1 MRYENWDVLLFPES
15 SKVPIQEFRTQCFV
29 TQEEVETPYI
39 NSAAIVNPGSYF
51 MPRASVVQLP
61 VLTTFIPSLPQNT
74 PFRVSVHSW
83 DKPRPS
89 LLMESLMQPDDALLF
104 EIRIFIDGL
113 CVSGSVFGQ
122 RTNWPHIIGIPSSSS
137 FESTLTG
144 FEDVDKNGDQDYL
157 RFPPFHQ
164 DILEQRHWE
173 AGDLH
178 GRIRV
183 VIAEG
188 FARPNRNPP
197 FERVKDIIAFSFQHA
212 PLQVLECSNIAWPN
226 SGMWSRGQRVFKYNA
241 GSILSSAKQEED
253 LHAHSPTRHENRSVV
268 ANSNRVS
275 NPAAYTAW
283 PYRNYPPPP
292 PPQWQNSNRETTWTY
307 QPTQVPLMADPF
319 IDPHILDPATRHRG
333 ARPSWE
339 DVCMPDYISSS
350 SSSRAISSMTGI
362 SYEHSKQPSIVAP
375 IDEET
380 YSQLF
385 EGVSPPKPLAC
396 TSQAPKNTSS
406 ALPPIASKLS
416 AAAEERSSSCVKTA
430 RHPSILRELSQ
441 PGSRSVSGSSAKSNL
456 PAEALL
462 EATATCKLHV
472 SPTTQIRS
480 KKEGNS
486 SDNKENEASSETPRR
501 DNDRVDHT
509 PTKLTVRT
517 SGNFETPIETRRRR
531 STTGSARGGVS
542 LIAEKETVLLSPS
555 KNLPVVED
563 HVTVV
568 EDYDQHAGFG
578 DFLDAKLQIIDTAAD
593 TVEID

>member
-61 VLTTFIPSLPQNT
+61 VLTTFIPSLAQNT

-122 RTNWPHIIGIPSSSS
+122 RTNWPHIIG
-137 FESTLTG
+137 

-164 DILEQRHWE
+164 EILEQRHWE

-197 FERVKDIIAFSFQHA
+197 FERVKDVIAFSFQHA

-241 GSILSSAKQEED
+241 GSVMSGAKQEED
-253 LHAHSPTRHENRSVV
+253 LHAHSPTRHENRSAV

-292 PPQWQNSNRETTWTY
+292 PPQWQNSDRETTWTY
-307 QPTQVPLMADPF
+307 QPTQEPLMADPF
-319 IDPHILDPATRHRG
+319 IDPHILDRAARHRG

-385 EGVSPPKPLAC
+385 EGVSPPKPLAYN
-396 TSQAPKNTSS
+396 SQAPKNTPS
-406 ALPPIASKLS
+406 ALPTVAPKLS

-430 RHPSILRELSQ
+430 RRPSILKELSQ
-441 PGSRSVSGSSAKSNL
+441 PGSRSVSGSSVKSNL
-456 PAEALL
+456 PAEGLL

-480 KKEGNS
+480 RKEGNA

-501 DNDRVDHT
+501 DNDKVDRT

-517 SGNFETPIETRRRR
+517 SGNFETPIESRRRR

-542 LIAEKETVLLSPS
+542 LIAEKETLLLSPS
-555 KNLPVVED
+555 KNLTVVED
-563 HVTVV
+563 HS
-568 EDYDQHAGFG
+568 QNAGFD
-578 DFLDAKLQIIDTAAD
+578 DFLDAKVQIIDTAAD

>member
-39 NSAAIVNPGSYF
+39 NSAAIVNSGSYF

-83 DKPRPS
+83 DKPRSS

-122 RTNWPHIIGIPSSSS
+122 RTNWPHIMGAPSSSS

-241 GSILSSAKQEED
+241 GSVLSDAKQEED

-292 PPQWQNSNRETTWTY
+292 PQWQNNNRETTWTY
-307 QPTQVPLMADPF
+307 QSTQEPLMTDPF
-319 IDPHILDPATRHRG
+319 IDPHILDPTARHRG

-339 DVCMPDYISSS
+339 DVCMPDYISNS

-396 TSQAPKNTSS
+396 ISQAPKNTSS
-406 ALPPIASKLS
+406 ALPPVASKLS
-416 AAAEERSSSCVKTA
+416 AAGEERSSSCVKTA
-430 RHPSILRELSQ
+430 RRPSILKELSQ
-441 PGSRSVSGSSAKSNL
+441 PVSRSVSGSSAKSSL

-480 KKEGNS
+480 KKEGNC

-501 DNDRVDHT
+501 DNDKVDRT
-509 PTKLTVRT
+509 PAKLTVRT
-517 SGNFETPIETRRRR
+517 SGNFETPVESRRRR

-542 LIAEKETVLLSPS
+542 LITERETVLLSPS
-555 KNLPVVED
+555 KNLPVVEN

-568 EDYDQHAGFG
+568 ENHDQHTSFD
-578 DFLDAKLQIIDTAAD
+578 DFLDTKLQIVDTAAD
-593 TVEID
+593 TIEIN

>member
-122 RTNWPHIIGIPSSSS
+122 RTNWPHIIGVPSSSS
-137 FESTLTG
+137 SESTLTG

-164 DILEQRHWE
+164 EILEQRHWE

-197 FERVKDIIAFSFQHA
+197 FERVKDVIAFSFQHA

-226 SGMWSRGQRVFKYNA
+226 SGMWCRGQRVFKYNA
-241 GSILSSAKQEED
+241 GSVMSGAKQEED

-275 NPAAYTAW
+275 KPAAYTAW

-292 PPQWQNSNRETTWTY
+292 PPQWQNSNKETAWTY
-307 QPTQVPLMADPF
+307 QHTQEPLLADPF
-319 IDPHILDPATRHRG
+319 IDPHILDPAARHRG

-396 TSQAPKNTSS
+396 NSQAPKNTPS
-406 ALPPIASKLS
+406 ALSLVAPKL

-430 RHPSILRELSQ
+430 RRPSILKDLSQ
-441 PGSRSVSGSSAKSNL
+441 PGSRSVSGSSVKSNL
-456 PAEALL
+456 PAEGLL

-480 KKEGNS
+480 RKEGTP
-486 SDNKENEASSETPRR
+486 SDNKENETSSETPRR
-501 DNDRVDHT
+501 DNDKVDRT
-509 PTKLTVRT
+509 PIKLAVRT
-517 SGNFETPIETRRRR
+517 SGNFETPIESRRRR

-542 LIAEKETVLLSPS
+542 LIAEKETLLLSPS
-555 KNLPVVED
+555 TNLTVVED
-563 HVTVV
+563 H
-568 EDYDQHAGFG
+568 DQNAGFD

>member
-39 NSAAIVNPGSYF
+39 NSAAIVNSGSYF

-113 CVSGSVFGQ
+113 CVS
-122 RTNWPHIIGIPSSSS
+122 
-137 FESTLTG
+137 
-144 FEDVDKNGDQDYL
+144 
-157 RFPPFHQ
+157 
-164 DILEQRHWE
+164 
-173 AGDLH
+173 
-178 GRIRV
+178 IRV

-241 GSILSSAKQEED
+241 GSVLSDAKQEED

-292 PPQWQNSNRETTWTY
+292 PQWQNNNRETTWTY
-307 QPTQVPLMADPF
+307 QSTQEPLMTDPF
-319 IDPHILDPATRHRG
+319 IDPHILDPTARHRG

-339 DVCMPDYISSS
+339 DVCMPDYISNS

-396 TSQAPKNTSS
+396 ISQAPKNTSS
-406 ALPPIASKLS
+406 ALPPVASKLS
-416 AAAEERSSSCVKTA
+416 AAGEERSSSCVKTA
-430 RHPSILRELSQ
+430 RRPSILKELSQ
-441 PGSRSVSGSSAKSNL
+441 PVSRSVSGSSAKSSL

-480 KKEGNS
+480 KKEGNC

-501 DNDRVDHT
+501 DNDKVDRT
-509 PTKLTVRT
+509 PAKLTVRT
-517 SGNFETPIETRRRR
+517 SGNFETPVESRRRR

-542 LIAEKETVLLSPS
+542 LITERETVLLSPS
-555 KNLPVVED
+555 KNLPVVEN

-568 EDYDQHAGFG
+568 ENHDQHTSFD
-578 DFLDAKLQIIDTAAD
+578 DFLDTKLQIVDTAAD
-593 TVEID
+593 TIEIN

>member
-122 RTNWPHIIGIPSSSS
+122 RTNWPHIIGVPSSSS
-137 FESTLTG
+137 SESTLTG

-164 DILEQRHWE
+164 EILEQRHWE

-197 FERVKDIIAFSFQHA
+197 FERVKDVIAFSFQHA

-226 SGMWSRGQRVFKYNA
+226 SGMWCRGQRVFKYNA
-241 GSILSSAKQEED
+241 GSVMSGAKQEED

-275 NPAAYTAW
+275 KPAAYTAW

-292 PPQWQNSNRETTWTY
+292 PPQWQNSNKETAWTY
-307 QPTQVPLMADPF
+307 QHTQEPLLADPF
-319 IDPHILDPATRHRG
+319 IDPHILDPAARHRG

-396 TSQAPKNTSS
+396 NSQAPKNTPS
-406 ALPPIASKLS
+406 ALSLVAPKL

-430 RHPSILRELSQ
+430 RRPSILKDLSQ
-441 PGSRSVSGSSAKSNL
+441 PGSRSVSGSSVKSNL
-456 PAEALL
+456 PAEGLL

-480 KKEGNS
+480 RKEGTP
-486 SDNKENEASSETPRR
+486 SDNKENETSSETPRR
-501 DNDRVDHT
+501 DNDKVDRT
-509 PTKLTVRT
+509 PIKLAVRT
-517 SGNFETPIETRRRR
+517 SGNFETPIESRRRR

-542 LIAEKETVLLSPS
+542 LIAEKETLLLSPS
-555 KNLPVVED
+555 TDLTVVED
-563 HVTVV
+563 H
-568 EDYDQHAGFG
+568 DQNAGFD

>member
-74 PFRVSVHSW
+74 SFRVSVHSW

-122 RTNWPHIIGIPSSSS
+122 RTNWPHIIGIPSAFSS
-137 FESTLTG
+137 EITLTG

-157 RFPPFHQ
+157 RFPSFHQ
-164 DILEQRHWE
+164 EILEQRHWE

-197 FERVKDIIAFSFQHA
+197 FERVKDVIAFSFQHA

-241 GSILSSAKQEED
+241 GSIMSGAKQEED

-307 QPTQVPLMADPF
+307 QPTQEPLVADPF
-319 IDPHILDPATRHRG
+319 IDPHILDPAARYRG

-396 TSQAPKNTSS
+396 NSQAPKNTPSG
-406 ALPPIASKLS
+406 LPPVAPKLS
-416 AAAEERSSSCVKTA
+416 AAAVERSSSCVKTA
-430 RHPSILRELSQ
+430 RRPSILKELSQ
-441 PGSRSVSGSSAKSNL
+441 PGSRSVSGSSVKSNL
-456 PAEALL
+456 PAEGLL

-480 KKEGNS
+480 RKEGNP

-501 DNDRVDHT
+501 DNDKVDRT

-517 SGNFETPIETRRRR
+517 SGNFETPIESRRRR

-542 LIAEKETVLLSPS
+542 LIAEKETLLLTPS
-555 KNLPVVED
+555 KNLTAVED
-563 HVTVV
+563 H
-568 EDYDQHAGFG
+568 DQNAGFD
-578 DFLDAKLQIIDTAAD
+578 DFLDAKVQIIDTAAD

>member
-113 CVSGSVFGQ
+113 CISGSVFGQ
-122 RTNWPHIIGIPSSSS
+122 RTNWPHIIELSSH
-137 FESTLTG
+137 
-144 FEDVDKNGDQDYL
+144 VDKNGDQDYL

-241 GSILSSAKQEED
+241 GSVLSGPKQEED

-275 NPAAYTAW
+275 NPAAYAAW

-292 PPQWQNSNRETTWTY
+292 PQWVNSNREATWSY
-307 QPTQVPLMADPF
+307 QPTQEPLMADPF
-319 IDPHILDPATRHRG
+319 IDPHILDPAARHRG

-339 DVCMPDYISSS
+339 DVCMPDYHSSS

-406 ALPPIASKLS
+406 ALPSVASKLS
-416 AAAEERSSSCVKTA
+416 AAAEERSSSCVKSA
-430 RHPSILRELSQ
+430 RRPSILKELSQ
-441 PGSRSVSGSSAKSNL
+441 PGSRSVSGSSAKSSL
-456 PAEALL
+456 PAEPLL
-462 EATATCKLHV
+462 EAAATCKLHV

-486 SDNKENEASSETPRR
+486 SDNKENEASGVTPRR
-501 DNDRVDHT
+501 DNDKVDRT

-517 SGNFETPIETRRRR
+517 SGNCETPIESRRRR

-563 HVTVV
+563 HITVV
-568 EDYDQHAGFG
+568 EDHDQHAGFG

>member
-113 CVSGSVFGQ
+113 CVS
-122 RTNWPHIIGIPSSSS
+122 
-137 FESTLTG
+137 
-144 FEDVDKNGDQDYL
+144 
-157 RFPPFHQ
+157 
-164 DILEQRHWE
+164 
-173 AGDLH
+173 
-178 GRIRV
+178 IRV

-212 PLQVLECSNIAWPN
+212 PLRKCFLMISLPSNQVVSADPRAEVLECSNIAWPN

-241 GSILSSAKQEED
+241 GSVLSGTKQEED

-307 QPTQVPLMADPF
+307 QPTQEPLMADPF
-319 IDPHILDPATRHRG
+319 IDPHILDPAARHRG

-339 DVCMPDYISSS
+339 DVCMPDYISNS

-406 ALPPIASKLS
+406 ALPPVASKLS

-430 RHPSILRELSQ
+430 RRPSILKELSQ
-441 PGSRSVSGSSAKSNL
+441 PGSRSVSGSSAKSSL

-501 DNDRVDHT
+501 DNDKVDRT

-517 SGNFETPIETRRRR
+517 SGNFETPIESRRRR

-568 EDYDQHAGFG
+568 EDHDQHASFG

-593 TVEID
+593 AVEID

>member
-15 SKVPIQEFRTQCFV
+15 SKVPIQEFKTQCFV

-83 DKPRPS
+83 EKPRPS

-122 RTNWPHIIGIPSSSS
+122 RTSWPHVI
-137 FESTLTG
+137 
-144 FEDVDKNGDQDYL
+144 DVDKNGDQDSL

-164 DILEQRHWE
+164 EILEQRHWE

-197 FERVKDIIAFSFQHA
+197 FERVKDVIAFSFQHA

-241 GSILSSAKQEED
+241 GSIMSGKKEEED
-253 LHAHSPTRHENRSVV
+253 LHAHSPTRHENRTVV
-268 ANSNRVS
+268 ARSNQVS
-275 NPAAYTAW
+275 NPAAHTAW
-283 PYRNYPPPP
+283 PYRSYPPPP
-292 PPQWQNSNRETTWTY
+292 PPQWQNSNREATWTY
-307 QPTQVPLMADPF
+307 QPTQEPLMADPF
-319 IDPHILDPATRHRG
+319 IDPHILDPAARHRG

-339 DVCMPDYISSS
+339 DVSMPDYISSS
-350 SSSRAISSMTGI
+350 SSSRAISSMTGM

-380 YSQLF
+380 YAQLF

-396 TSQAPKNTSS
+396 SSQAPKNTSS
-406 ALPPIASKLS
+406 ALPPVAPKLS

-430 RHPSILRELSQ
+430 RRPSILKELSH
-441 PGSRSVSGSSAKSNL
+441 PGTRSVSGSSVKSNP
-456 PAEALL
+456 PAEGLL
-462 EATATCKLHV
+462 EATAPCKLHV

-480 KKEGNS
+480 RKEGTS
-486 SDNKENEASSETPRR
+486 SDNKENEATSETPCR
-501 DNDRVDHT
+501 DNDKVDRT

-517 SGNFETPIETRRRR
+517 SGNFETPSETRRRR
-531 STTGSARGGVS
+531 STTSSARGGVS
-542 LIAEKETVLLSPS
+542 LIAEKETALLSPS
-555 KNLPVVED
+555 KNF
-563 HVTVV
+563 TVV
-568 EDYDQHAGFG
+568 EDRDQHAGFD

-593 TVEID
+593 PVEID

>member
-122 RTNWPHIIGIPSSSS
+122 RTNWPHIIG
-137 FESTLTG
+137 LK
-144 FEDVDKNGDQDYL
+144 DVDKNGDQDYL

-164 DILEQRHWE
+164 EILEQRHWE

-197 FERVKDIIAFSFQHA
+197 FERVKDLIAFSFQHA

-241 GSILSSAKQEED
+241 GSVMSGAKQEED

-307 QPTQVPLMADPF
+307 QPTQEPLIADPF
-319 IDPHILDPATRHRG
+319 IDPHILDPAARHRG

-339 DVCMPDYISSS
+339 DVYMPDYISSS
-350 SSSRAISSMTGI
+350 SSSRAISNMTGI

-396 TSQAPKNTSS
+396 NSQAPKNTPSS
-406 ALPPIASKLS
+406 LPPVAPKLS
-416 AAAEERSSSCVKTA
+416 ATAEERSSSCVKTA
-430 RHPSILRELSQ
+430 RRPSILKELSQ
-441 PGSRSVSGSSAKSNL
+441 PGSRSVSGSSVKSNL
-456 PAEALL
+456 PAEGLL

-480 KKEGNS
+480 RKEGNT
-486 SDNKENEASSETPRR
+486 SDNKENEASSEIIRR
-501 DNDRVDHT
+501 DNDKVDRT

-517 SGNFETPIETRRRR
+517 SGNFETPIESRRRR

-542 LIAEKETVLLSPS
+542 LIAEKETLLLSPS
-555 KNLPVVED
+555 KNLTVVED
-563 HVTVV
+563 H
-568 EDYDQHAGFG
+568 DQNAGFD

>member
-1 MRYENWDVLLFPES
+1 
-15 SKVPIQEFRTQCFV
+15 
-29 TQEEVETPYI
+29 
-39 NSAAIVNPGSYF
+39 
-51 MPRASVVQLP
+51 
-61 VLTTFIPSLPQNT
+61 
-74 PFRVSVHSW
+74 
-83 DKPRPS
+83 
-89 LLMESLMQPDDALLF
+89 
-104 EIRIFIDGL
+104 
-113 CVSGSVFGQ
+113 
-122 RTNWPHIIGIPSSSS
+122 
-137 FESTLTG
+137 
-144 FEDVDKNGDQDYL
+144 
-157 RFPPFHQ
+157 
-164 DILEQRHWE
+164 
-173 AGDLH
+173 
-178 GRIRV
+178 
-183 VIAEG
+183 
-188 FARPNRNPP
+188 
-197 FERVKDIIAFSFQHA
+197 
-212 PLQVLECSNIAWPN
+212 
-226 SGMWSRGQRVFKYNA
+226 MWSRGQRVFKYNA
-241 GSILSSAKQEED
+241 GSVLSGPKQEED

-275 NPAAYTAW
+275 NPAAYAAW

-292 PPQWQNSNRETTWTY
+292 PQWVNSNREATWSY
-307 QPTQVPLMADPF
+307 QPTQEPLMADPF
-319 IDPHILDPATRHRG
+319 IDPHILDPAARHRG

-339 DVCMPDYISSS
+339 DVCMPDYHSSS

-406 ALPPIASKLS
+406 ALPSVASKLS
-416 AAAEERSSSCVKTA
+416 AAAEERSSSCVKSA
-430 RHPSILRELSQ
+430 RRPSILKELSQ
-441 PGSRSVSGSSAKSNL
+441 PGSRSVSGSSAKSSL

-462 EATATCKLHV
+462 EAAATCKLHV

-486 SDNKENEASSETPRR
+486 SDNKENEASSVTPRR
-501 DNDRVDHT
+501 DNDKVDRT

-517 SGNFETPIETRRRR
+517 SGNCETPIESRRRR

-563 HVTVV
+563 HITVV
-568 EDYDQHAGFG
+568 EDHDQHAGFG

>member
-83 DKPRPS
+83 DKPRPT

-113 CVSGSVFGQ
+113 CVSIRSAKSQPSV
-122 RTNWPHIIGIPSSSS
+122 
-137 FESTLTG
+137 
-144 FEDVDKNGDQDYL
+144 
-157 RFPPFHQ
+157 
-164 DILEQRHWE
+164 
-173 AGDLH
+173 
-178 GRIRV
+178 
-183 VIAEG
+183 
-188 FARPNRNPP
+188 
-197 FERVKDIIAFSFQHA
+197 ERVKDVIAFSFQHA

-241 GSILSSAKQEED
+241 GSIMSGAKQEED

-307 QPTQVPLMADPF
+307 QPTQEPLVADPF
-319 IDPHILDPATRHRG
+319 IDPHILDPAARYRG

-396 TSQAPKNTSS
+396 NSQAPKNTPSG
-406 ALPPIASKLS
+406 LPPVAPKLS
-416 AAAEERSSSCVKTA
+416 AAAVERSSSCVKTA
-430 RHPSILRELSQ
+430 RRPSILKELSQ
-441 PGSRSVSGSSAKSNL
+441 PGSRSVSGSSVKSNL
-456 PAEALL
+456 PAEGLL

-480 KKEGNS
+480 RKEGNP

-501 DNDRVDHT
+501 DNDKVDRT

-517 SGNFETPIETRRRR
+517 SGNFETPIESRRRR

-542 LIAEKETVLLSPS
+542 LIAEKETLLLTPS
-555 KNLPVVED
+555 KNLTAVED
-563 HVTVV
+563 H
-568 EDYDQHAGFG
+568 DQNAGFD
-578 DFLDAKLQIIDTAAD
+578 DFLDAKVQIIDTAAD